1 MKSMGIDERE
11 VEFGI
16 STLKNQLFELHDM
29 YKDNVV
35 HVVPTSSINSNL
47 PTSSDFVI
55 LPNDEDEDFAE
66 VVLKKAKTTTSTSSA
81 SSFDLHYYLD
91 MPTLEVSNGLEFNI
105 LGWWRS
111 HEEVYPV
118 LSLIARD
125 LLSVPPSTVASE
137 AIFIFIIRYTKFNF
151 SFINTHTFRVVSE
164 KRASLSPSTI
174 QALICLKDW
183 KLVDARQQDKEQ
195 DELRAK
201 EEEIAKRA
209 RPEYMIALERPNA
222 NMDEVEQIAD

>member
-1 MKSMGIDERE
+1 MKSMGLDERE
-11 VEFGI
+11 VKFGI

-47 PTSSDFVI
+47 PTSSDSVI

-66 VVLKKAKTTTSTSSA
+66 VVLKKAKTTTPTSSA
-81 SSFDLHYYLD
+81 SSSDLQYYLD
-91 MPTLEVSNGLEFNI
+91 MPTLEVPDGLEFNI

-111 HEEVYPV
+111 HEEVYHV

-125 LLSVPPSTVASE
+125 LLSVPASTVASE
-137 AIFIFIIRYTKFNF
+137 AAF
-151 SFINTHTFRVVSE
+151 SVGGRVVSE

-174 QALICLKDW
+174 QALICFKDW
-183 KLVDARQQDKEQ
+183 KLADARQQDKEQ
-195 DELRAK
+195 DELRAE

-222 NMDEVEQIAD
+222 NTNEVEQIAD

>member
-11 VEFGI
+11 VEFGM

-35 HVVPTSSINSNL
+35 QVVPTSSINSNL
-47 PTSSDFVI
+47 PTSSDSVI
-55 LPNDEDEDFAE
+55 VPNDEDEDFAE
-66 VVLKKAKTTTSTSSA
+66 
-81 SSFDLHYYLD
+81 
-91 MPTLEVSNGLEFNI
+91 
-105 LGWWRS
+105 WRS
-111 HEEVYPV
+111 HEEVYHV

-125 LLSVPPSTVASE
+125 LLSVPASMVASE
-137 AIFIFIIRYTKFNF
+137 AAF
-151 SFINTHTFRVVSE
+151 SAGRRVVS
-164 KRASLSPSTI
+164 KNRASLSPSTI
-174 QALICLKDW
+174 QAVICLKDW
-183 KLVDARQQDKEQ
+183 KLADVRQQDKEQ

-222 NMDEVEQIAD
+222 NTDEVKQIAD

>member
-1 MKSMGIDERE
+1 MKSMGLDERE

-16 STLKNQLFELHDM
+16 STLKNQLFELHDI

-47 PTSSDFVI
+47 PTSYDSVI
-55 LPNDEDEDFAE
+55 LPNDGDEDFVE

-81 SSFDLHYYLD
+81 SSSDLQYYLD
-91 MPTLEVSNGLEFNI
+91 MPTLEVPDGLEFNI
-105 LGWWRS
+105 LGWCRS
-111 HEEVYPV
+111 HEEVYLV

-125 LLSVPPSTVASE
+125 LLSVPASTVASE
-137 AIFIFIIRYTKFNF
+137 AAF
-151 SFINTHTFRVVSE
+151 SAGGRVVSE

-183 KLVDARQQDKEQ
+183 KLADSRQQDKEYIVGSCVV
-195 DELRAK
+195 DISK
-201 EEEIAKRA
+201 SKR
-209 RPEYMIALERPNA
+209 
-222 NMDEVEQIAD
+222 